1 MKHDNKKTL
10 LLVEDEFLVAM
21 AQQQELEEYGYAVV
35 HANTGENAIELS
47 KENTEIKLI
56 LMDIDLGKGIDGIEA
71 AELILKNQN
80 IPIVFL
86 SSHMEPEIVEK
97 TERITSYGYVVKSS
111 SITVLDAS
119 IKMAFKLFEANNITE
134 KHRQQLVITLNSI
147 GDAVITTD
155 TKGMVSNMNPVA
167 EKLTGW
173 DLEAACG
180 MPLKKVF
187 NIINAETRKS
197 IDNPVGKVLETG
209 QIIGL
214 ANHTVLIARDKKEY
228 QIADSAAPIINLNG
242 LTIGVVLVFRDVSEE
257 YKIREDL
264 QRSEKQHRLLFE
276 SMIDG
281 VCLHEIVYD
290 NSLKAINYKILDVNH
305 RYEQIL
311 RLKKKDV
318 IGKLATEVYQTDEAP
333 YLETYAKVAET
344 GKIDQFE
351 VYFPPMEKHFLISI
365 FSPGKGKFAT
375 VFEDITERRR
385 IENTLKESMEDLR
398 ESQRIARVGN
408 WRLNISTNNVS
419 WSEEL
424 YKMYGL
430 DPSLPPPLYNEQDKI
445 FTPESWDRLSNALS
459 QTVETGIPY
468 ELELET
474 LTADG
479 SSGWMWVRGEAEFDT
494 EGTIIS
500 LRGAAQDISERK
512 RLENKLKESEL
523 QFRNMANA
531 GLALIWRSGTDKLCN
546 YFNKPWLE
554 FTGRT
559 MEQELGNGWTE
570 GVHPDDFD
578 RCLETYVAAF
588 DKREPFEMEYRLHHT
603 SGQYRIILDLG
614 TPNFNSHGEFI
625 GYIGHCFDITE
636 RKKNEE
642 EIRQQLL
649 EKETLITEVHHR
661 IKNNFA
667 TIEGLLSL
675 QANSAANDEV
685 KSALQKS
692 ILRIQS
698 TRVLYEKLLIS
709 NDYQEVSIKSYIK
722 SLVDVL
728 VLVFPEVNNITIE
741 RNIMDFIISSKK
753 AILVG
758 IIINELM
765 TNVFK
770 YAFNGK
776 NGGTVIIDLK
786 KFKNTIM
793 LTIKD
798 NGIGIETSD
807 EINSTSGF
815 GLTIVKM
822 LAEQLNGTFTINNDN
837 GTSSIIQFEI

>member
-21 AQQQELEEYGYAVV
+21 AQQQELEEYGYKVV

-173 DLEAACG
+173 DLEAAFG

-365 FSPGKGKFAT
+365 FSPEKGKFAT
-375 VFEDITERRR
+375 VFE
-385 IENTLKESMEDLR
+385 
-398 ESQRIARVGN
+398 
-408 WRLNISTNNVS
+408 
-419 WSEEL
+419 
-424 YKMYGL
+424 
-430 DPSLPPPLYNEQDKI
+430 
-445 FTPESWDRLSNALS
+445 
-459 QTVETGIPY
+459 
-468 ELELET
+468 
-474 LTADG
+474 
-479 SSGWMWVRGEAEFDT
+479 
-494 EGTIIS
+494 
-500 LRGAAQDISERK
+500 DISERK

-531 GLALIWRSGTDKLCN
+531 GLTLIWRSGTDKLCN

-625 GYIGHCFDITE
+625 GYMGHCFDITE

-698 TRVLYEKLLIS
+698 TRILYEKLLIS
-709 NDYQEVSIKSYIK
+709 NDYQEVSIKSYIE
-722 SLVDVL
+722 SLIDVL
-728 VLVFPEVNNITIE
+728 VLVFPEVKNITIT

-770 YAFNGK
+770 YAFNRK
-776 NGGTVIIDLK
+776 DGGTVIIDLK

>member
-1 MKHDNKKTL
+1 MRIKRHCF
-10 LLVEDEFLVAM
+10 LVEDEFLVAM

-173 DLEAACG
+173 DLEAAFG

-365 FSPGKGKFAT
+365 FSPEKGKFAT

-531 GLALIWRSGTDKLCN
+531 GLSLIWRSGTDKLCN

-614 TPNFNSHGEFI
+614 TPNFNSNGEFI

-642 EIRQQLL
+642 EIRQQLS

-709 NDYQEVSIKSYIK
+709 NDYQEVSIKSYIE
-722 SLVDVL
+722 SLIDVL
-728 VLVFPEVNNITIE
+728 VLVFPEVKNITI
-741 RNIMDFIISSKK
+741 SK
-753 AILVG
+753 
-758 IIINELM
+758 
-765 TNVFK
+765 
-770 YAFNGK
+770 
-776 NGGTVIIDLK
+776 
-786 KFKNTIM
+786 
-793 LTIKD
+793 
-798 NGIGIETSD
+798 
-807 EINSTSGF
+807 EI
-815 GLTIVKM
+815 
-822 LAEQLNGTFTINNDN
+822 
-837 GTSSIIQFEI
+837 